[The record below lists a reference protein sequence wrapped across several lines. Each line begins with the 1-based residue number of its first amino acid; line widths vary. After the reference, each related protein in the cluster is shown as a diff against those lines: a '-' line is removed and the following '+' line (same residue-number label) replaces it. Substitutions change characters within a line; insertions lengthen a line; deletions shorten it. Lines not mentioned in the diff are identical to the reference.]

1 MMAHFFYSFW
11 WMFAGVFIT
20 AGVLITLNLI
30 KVISFRKELS
40 LKVKITDLIVPIGLL
55 VLLVFANFFSGV
67 LYDQFNLATDNMLL
81 MLTFYSGVIF
91 LIQVFYTFKKITKKN
106 DLLLLSSKSFF

>member
-1 MMAHFFYSFW
+1 MMAHFFDSFW

-30 KVISFRKELS
+30 
-40 LKVKITDLIVPIGLL
+40 KVKITDLIVPIGLL

-91 LIQVFYTFKKITKKN
+91 LIQVFYTFKKN
-106 DLLLLSSKSFF
+106 N

>member
-1 MMAHFFYSFW
+1 MMANFFDSYW
-11 WMFAGVFIT
+11 WMFSGVFIT
-20 AGVLITLNLI
+20 AGILITLNLI

-40 LKVKITDLIVPIGLL
+40 LKVKIIDLIVPVGLL

-81 MLTFYSGVIF
+81 ILTFYSGVIF
-91 LIQVFYTFKKITKKN
+91 LIQVYFTFKKIKVEN
-106 DLLLLSSKSFF
+106 

>member
-1 MMAHFFYSFW
+1 MANFFDSYW
-11 WMFAGVFIT
+11 WMFSGVFIT
-20 AGVLITLNLI
+20 AGILITLNLI

-40 LKVKITDLIVPIGLL
+40 LKVKIIDLIVPVGLL

-81 MLTFYSGVIF
+81 ILTFYSGVIF
-91 LIQVFYTFKKITKKN
+91 LIQVYFTFKKIKVEN
-106 DLLLLSSKSFF
+106 